1 MPLQPT
7 QNRYQQDTVV
17 IYINIR

>member
-1 MPLQPT
+1 MPLQPK